1 MSGWSSTAEQFVDQ
15 AGSAQARADVG
26 CVGVVLDDAN
36 GQLSLTDQQVGLFPC
51 ERVINLGGEYGLDC
65 HLLVLVGG
73 LQLVTDTIAVHSAE
87 QVVDLGRVGTTA
99 QVDHLSLWVVDV
111 RDAVED

>member
-1 MSGWSSTAEQFVDQ
+1 
-15 AGSAQARADVG
+15 
-26 CVGVVLDDAN
+26 
-36 GQLSLTDQQVGLFPC
+36 
-51 ERVINLGGEYGLDC
+51 
-65 HLLVLVGG
+65 